1 MILQTLESCVKNC
14 GSIIH
19 EEIAT
24 KEFMEFLKDIAKVL
38 SVGTCIRNLMF
49 NEMLSLFNIFCFI
62 FPSEQA

>member
-38 SVGTCIRNLMF
+38 SVGTCIRNH
-49 NEMLSLFNIFCFI
+49 NVQWNVIFV
-62 FPSEQA
+62 

>member
-38 SVGTCIRNLMF
+38 SVNTCIRNHDKCSTECDLC
-49 NEMLSLFNIFCFI
+49 LIFLV
-62 FPSEQA
+62 